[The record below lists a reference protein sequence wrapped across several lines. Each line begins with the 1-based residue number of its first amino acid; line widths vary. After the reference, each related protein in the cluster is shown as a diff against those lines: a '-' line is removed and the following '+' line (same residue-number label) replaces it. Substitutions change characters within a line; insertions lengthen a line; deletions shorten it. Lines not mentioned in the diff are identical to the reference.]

1 MKRTMK
7 VISLLLALMLMIG
20 AFAACNNGSNDNS
33 GDASGADDSSVA
45 SSSDLE
51 TESSG
56 ADTDLGDDTESDAV
70 GGPIEGVETA
80 DSYDLPADKAFVEF
94 NGKKVSLPCSYNDFM
109 ALGFTL
115 PEENEPEVS
124 DLDGNTHG
132 SLEVSSG
139 EGDGIHVG
147 ITLYN
152 PDKEAK
158 DFKECMV
165 YSVIVDTYEADFE
178 PSKVKL
184 GDLEYT
190 DSPESL
196 IKRYG
201 NPTTTYGG
209 YGSDMYTWADMN
221 RVKGFDVAWA
231 QESGK
236 LYSISLV
243 NYTWELP
250 AEDTSSDTSAESSAV
265 ESDAESSEGAES
277 EDTSSAE

>member
-1 MKRTMK
+1 MKKTNK
-7 VISLLLALMLMIG
+7 VISLLLALILVVG
-20 AFAACNNGSNDNS
+20 VFAACSNGNNNS
-33 GDASGADDSSVA
+33 GDTSEHDDSSIA
-45 SSSDLE
+45 SDANLDDSSSDV
-51 TESSG
+51 
-56 ADTDLGDDTESDAV
+56 DTDLGSDTEEDAV

-80 DSYDLPADKAFVEF
+80 DAYDLPADKAFVEF
-94 NGKKVSLPCSYNDFM
+94 NGKKVNLPCSYNDFM
-109 ALGFTL
+109 AIGFTL

-139 EGDGIHVG
+139 EDEGIHVG

-158 DFKECMV
+158 DFKECQV
-165 YSVIVDTYEADFE
+165 YSVIVDTYEADFA

-184 GDLEYT
+184 GDLDYS

-209 YGSDMYTWADMN
+209 YGSDMYTWADAN

-250 AEDTSSDTSAESSAV
+250 DDTTSSADSSAP
-265 ESDAESSEGAES
+265 ESGVDNTSSTES